1 MDGIITVCYLWAISV
16 LLMLFVFIP
25 KMYFAKKELNLYKER
40 CDRYVGSF
48 DNICKSSVGCLH
60 ISQIDEHKAPE
71 IYLEIYKDSYQRLMD
86 RSILGCCIMLDTVV
100 DSQDKQAL

>member
-1 MDGIITVCYLWAISV
+1 MDAITTVCYLWAISV
-16 LLMLFVFIP
+16 VLMLFVFIP
-25 KMYFAKKELNLYKER
+25 KIYFTKKELNLYKER

-48 DNICKSSVGCLH
+48 DDICKTSVGCLH

-86 RSILGCCIMLDTVV
+86 RSMIGCCILLDSVV
-100 DSQDKQAL
+100 DSQDKQTL